1 MPEFDNTNKGGLFKN
16 DKGGNEARPDYTGS
30 LNVEGKEYRLAAWIK
45 ESQRTG
51 QKFLSLN
58 VQPKTEQPAT
68 EPAKEEDPIADS
80 IPFSLVP

>member
-16 DKGGNEARPDYTGS
+16 DKGGNEARPDYTGN
-30 LNVEGKEYRLAAWIK
+30 LNVEGKEYRIAAWIK

-58 VQPKTEQPAT
+58 VQPKTEQPAA
-68 EPAKEEDPIADS
+68 EPEKEEDPIADS
-80 IPFSLVP
+80 IPFNADR